1 LPGLDSVNNVAKVRL
16 SWPARTIL
24 IATGLF
30 TIFIA
35 LVRKSGPI
43 FFEGVLL
50 TAILTLALSRPPLRD
65 APSSWP
71 AALRIAGMTLV
82 VLMLWG
88 HLNGKQPDFYPF
100 VPWNMYST
108 GEKREVISYAE
119 YQGRRDDGSE
129 VRFVPS
135 AGAPVWVRDTI
146 LRMALDMNN
155 VQLAKDRRE
164 WARRQ
169 FDGFGPLVLE
179 MYNRENP
186 ERPIRGYKVYQNLKS
201 LKDHPKVERV
211 LVGVW
216 PRESSQ

>member
-1 LPGLDSVNNVAKVRL
+1 MRL

-71 AALRIAGMTLV
+71 AALRIAGMTFV
-82 VLMLWG
+82 ALMLWG
-88 HLNGKQPDFYPF
+88 HLNGKQQDFYPF

-135 AGAPVWVRDTI
+135 AGAPVWVRDKI
-146 LRMALDMNN
+146 LQMALDMNN

-186 ERPIRGYKVYQNLKS
+186 ERPIRGYKVYQNFKS

-216 PRESSQ
+216 PREESP